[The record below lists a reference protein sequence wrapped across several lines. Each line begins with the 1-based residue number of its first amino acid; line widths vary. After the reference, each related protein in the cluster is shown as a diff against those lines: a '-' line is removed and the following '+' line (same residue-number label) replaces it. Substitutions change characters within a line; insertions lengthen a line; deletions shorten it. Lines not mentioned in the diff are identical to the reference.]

1 MIPSKLRKHGEK
13 MKDRPF
19 KILGVQQVAI
29 GSKDKSKLNNLWVGL
44 LGISV
49 NDSHTS
55 KDENVVEDIC
65 SFADDKLAGQIDL
78 MEPFDVSRG
87 PRVDNPALNHIGL
100 WVDDIESAFNWLS
113 SKGVNFAPGGIR
125 EGASGHR
132 VCFLHP
138 KPSQTHPLSGEG
150 VLIELVEAPKEIVRH
165 FKLQSEG

>member
-1 MIPSKLRKHGEK
+1 

-49 NDSHTS
+49 NESHTS

-65 SFADDKLAGQIDL
+65 SFADDKLAVQIDL

-87 PRVDNPALNHIGL
+87 PRVDNPALTTLDCGWMILNLLLTGYL
-100 WVDDIESAFNWLS
+100 
-113 SKGVNFAPGGIR
+113 
-125 EGASGHR
+125 
-132 VCFLHP
+132 
-138 KPSQTHPLSGEG
+138 Q
-150 VLIELVEAPKEIVRH
+150 KE
-165 FKLQSEG
+165 